1 MTIVLYLIQMFYPT
15 LKALFYNLPDQFHL
29 THSLFYKIYDIL
41 KKRTFLKQKK
51 KRRGSK
57 IKTKS
62 NFVSQII
69 KETNYIKTQNTYNQ
83 TLKGASIQEKQI
95 KTLFILITLS
105 IYFTFR
111 SPLFLASPHTSSAK
125 RFD

>member
-15 LKALFYNLPDQFHL
+15 LKALFYNLPDQLHL
-29 THSLFYKIYDIL
+29 THSLFYNIYDIL
-41 KKRTFLKQKK
+41 KKRTFFKQKK

-69 KETNYIKTQNTYNQ
+69 KETNYIKTQNTYIQ

-105 IYFTFR
+105 IYFIFR